1 MTTFFRFCSI
11 EPMILVLNFLISC
24 RPKSIA
30 LKPGEYKVGREEDND
45 IILSEFTV
53 SRRHC
58 LLYFKKDGWWVK
70 DLKSKNGVYID
81 GKRVK
86 GSVEL
91 KNGSRLYI
99 GSFPAE
105 VRIYSPRDYLEEG
118 ITSLPVKVT
127 LWEDTVSLST
137 SGVLEKTVKENLLRL
152 MENLDNLPGFELENQ
167 LKEVLSMAGVEGF
180 GVVMHSGG
188 EAVEIISI
196 NSPALVSIYSGA
208 SPDKEFQKELG
219 EKVLTNVPLRDSAFF
234 LITPTSPP
242 PWLLSILKLVVRFLV
257 LMQRQNLLLTS
268 GSKKQNLP
276 SAEDS
281 FFKAPIVFNS
291 PQIKEVL
298 EQVKKIAPLEGN
310 VLIEGE
316 SGVGKEIIARLIHLW
331 SPRHTGKF
339 VPVSV
344 PAIPDTLAESELFG
358 VKKGAV
364 TGVMGRKGNFE
375 EAHKGTL
382 FLDEIGEIPYFLQAK
397 LLRAVETGEIPK
409 IGESMPI
416 KVDVR
421 VISATNRDLERMVE
435 EGKFRKDLYFRLAE
449 FRIYIPPLR
458 ERKEDIVPLAE
469 AYARLFSKLMGKPY
483 VGISEEAK
491 ETLLSYPWPGNIR
504 ELKNEI
510 KRAVIKMGDD
520 GILTKECLSLRV
532 EAEAKGEGELERM
545 ERETI
550 LKVLERTNW
559 NKTRAAQILGITR
572 PGLISKMKRLG
583 IEPKN
588 QGKAS

>member
-1 MTTFFRFCSI
+1 MA
-11 EPMILVLNFLISC
+11 L
-24 RPKSIA
+24 RP
-30 LKPGEYKVGREEDND
+30 GTYRVGREEGND

-53 SRRHC
+53 SRKHC
-58 LLYFKKDGWWVK
+58 LIFFKRGKWWVK
-70 DLKSKNGVYID
+70 DLKSKNGVYLD

-86 GSVEL
+86 GSAEL
-91 KNGSRLYI
+91 KNGSRLYM

-118 ITSLPVKVT
+118 ITPLPVRVT
-127 LWEDTVSLST
+127 LWEDTVSLSA
-137 SGVLEKTVKENLLRL
+137 SGILEKTVRENLLKL
-152 MENLDNLPGFELENQ
+152 MENLDRMPGFELENQ

-188 EAVEIISI
+188 EAVELLSI
-196 NSPALVSIYSGA
+196 DAPALVSVYSEA
-208 SPDKEFQKELG
+208 PPEEEFQKELG
-219 EKVLTNVPLRDSAFF
+219 DRILTNIPLKDSAFF
-234 LITPTSPP
+234 LLTSTPPA

-257 LMQRQNLLLTS
+257 LMQRQNLLVASGERAQESLT
-268 GSKKQNLP
+268 
-276 SAEDS
+276 AEDS

-291 PQIKEVL
+291 SQIKEVL

-344 PAIPDTLAESELFG
+344 PAIPETLAESELFG
-358 VKKGAV
+358 VRKGAV

-375 EAHKGTL
+375 EAHRGTI

-409 IGESMPI
+409 IGESMPV

-421 VISATNRDLERMVE
+421 VISATNRDLERLVE
-435 EGKFRKDLYFRLAE
+435 EGKFRRDLYFRLAE
-449 FRIYIPPLR
+449 FKIYIPPLR
-458 ERKEDIVPLAE
+458 ERKEDIIPLAE
-469 AYARLFSKLMGKPY
+469 AYARLFARLMVKPY

-491 ETLLSYPWPGNIR
+491 EALLSHSWPGNIR
-504 ELKNEI
+504 ELKNEM

-520 GILTKECLSLRV
+520 GILTKDCFTLRAQGPV
-532 EAEAKGEGELERM
+532 GGELERM

-550 LKVLERTNW
+550 LRVLERTNW

-583 IEPKN
+583 IEENKK
-588 QGKAS
+588 GRTS